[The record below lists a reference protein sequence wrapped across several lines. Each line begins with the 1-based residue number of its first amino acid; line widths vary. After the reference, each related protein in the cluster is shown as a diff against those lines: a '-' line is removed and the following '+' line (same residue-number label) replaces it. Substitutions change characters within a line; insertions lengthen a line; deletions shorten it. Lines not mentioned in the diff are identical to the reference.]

1 LSDGLIPVFRHP
13 ANPLFQKDFMI
24 FIFHRQPDFAMKTLT
39 ASSLF
44 PDDLKMA
51 ADLTNPLTKCFV
63 LI

>member
-1 LSDGLIPVFRHP
+1 
-13 ANPLFQKDFMI
+13 MI
-24 FIFHRQPDFAMKTLT
+24 FIFHRQPDFATKTLT

-51 ADLTNPLTKCFV
+51 AALTNPLTKCFV